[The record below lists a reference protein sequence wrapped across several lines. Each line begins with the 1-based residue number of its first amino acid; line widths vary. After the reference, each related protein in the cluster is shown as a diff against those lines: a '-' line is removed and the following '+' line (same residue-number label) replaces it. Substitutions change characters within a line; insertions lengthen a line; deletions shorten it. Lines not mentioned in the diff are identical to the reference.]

1 MARKSEE
8 IRVGSMVVL
17 SVLLFLAS
25 LVLVGGANLLRK
37 KQVSYTT
44 HFKFAGG
51 LDPGSVV
58 RFAGRKAGTVQ
69 SVDLDPED
77 NTQVLVRLKVADK
90 TPVRK
95 NSTTR
100 ISSLGLLGDNY
111 VEVSPGTK
119 DAPLLPPG
127 SDIPALETVQIADV
141 INNANQLVLNA
152 NQLVG
157 TLGGKIETVVD
168 NANQLALNLKN
179 MTGPQAQ
186 QHFDRILAN
195 VDDMLVETRPPLKRT
210 LANLDVTSA
219 KVGPA
224 IDKADVTLDNA
235 SALTKNL
242 NQVVLENRAEIHDAL
257 LNLRAALVDAQR
269 LIVNLDDTVQNNR
282 ENLDETLENIRATSQ
297 NLKQL
302 TDTLKRRPSSL
313 VFYKEAKDRQP
324 PVGK

>member
-1 MARKSEE
+1 
-8 IRVGSMVVL
+8 MVVL
-17 SVLLFLAS
+17 SVLLFLAT
-25 LVLVGGANLLRK
+25 LALVGGANVLRK

-58 RFAGRKAGTVQ
+58 RFAGRKVGTVQ
-69 SVDLDPED
+69 SVDLDPQD
-77 NTQVLVRLKVADK
+77 NTRVLVRLKVADK
-90 TPVRK
+90 TPVRAD
-95 NSTTR
+95 STAR

-119 DAPLLPPG
+119 DAPLLQPG
-127 SDIPALETVQIADV
+127 SAIPSLEIVQIADV

-157 TLGGKIETVVD
+157 TLGDKIETVVE

-210 LANLDVTSA
+210 LANLDVASA

-224 IDKADVTLDNA
+224 IIKADVTLDNA

-242 NQVVLENRAEIHDAL
+242 NQVVLENRAEIHEVL
-257 LNLRAALVDAQR
+257 LNLRAALVDARR
-269 LIVNLDDTVQNNR
+269 LVVNLDDTVQGNR
-282 ENLDETLENIRATSQ
+282 ENLDETLENIRTTSQ
-297 NLKQL
+297 NLKQF
-302 TDTLKRRPSSL
+302 TDTIKQRPFSL
-313 VFYKEAKDRQP
+313 IRVKTERDRVP

>member
-1 MARKSEE
+1 VAQKSEE
-8 IRVGSMVVL
+8 IKVGSMVVF
-17 SVLLFLAS
+17 SGLLFLVTLA
-25 LVLVGGANLLRK
+25 LIGGANVLRN
-37 KQVSYTT
+37 KQVTYTT

-58 RFAGRKAGTVQ
+58 RFAGRKVGTVQ
-69 SVDLDPED
+69 EVDLDPQD
-77 NTQVLVRLKVADK
+77 STQVLVRLRVAAR
-90 TPVRK
+90 TPVRT
-95 NSTTR
+95 NSTAR

-119 DAPLLPPG
+119 QAPRLPPG
-127 SDIPALETVQIADV
+127 SDISSLEIVQIADV

-157 TLGGKIETVVD
+157 TLGGQIQTVVD
-168 NANQLALNLKN
+168 NVNQLALNLKN

-195 VDDMLVETRPPLKRT
+195 VDEMLVETRPPLKRT
-210 LANLDVTSA
+210 LANLDAATA

-224 IDKADVTLDNA
+224 IDKADVTLDNT

-242 NQVVLENRAEIHDAL
+242 NQVVLENRGDIHEAL
-257 LNLRAALVDAQR
+257 LNLRGALVDARR
-269 LIVNLDDTVQNNR
+269 LIVNLDDMVQSNR
-282 ENLDETLENIRATSQ
+282 ESLDETLENIRATSQ
-297 NLKQL
+297 NLRQF
-302 TDTLKRRPSSL
+302 TNTLKQRPSSL

>member
-1 MARKSEE
+1 LAQKSEE
-8 IRVGSMVVL
+8 IKVGSMVLL
-17 SVLLFLAS
+17 SALLFLAT

-58 RFAGRKAGTVQ
+58 RFAGRKVGTVH
-69 SVDLDPED
+69 SVDLDPQ
-77 NTQVLVRLKVADK
+77 NSTQVLVRLRVAEK
-90 TPVRK
+90 TPIRT
-95 NSTTR
+95 NSKAR

-111 VEVSPGTK
+111 VEVSPGTRE
-119 DAPLLPPG
+119 ASRLPPG
-127 SDIPALETVQIADV
+127 SDIPSAEIVQIPDV

-157 TLGGKIETVVD
+157 TLGGQVQTVVD
-168 NANQLALNLKN
+168 NVNQLALNLKN

-186 QHFDRILAN
+186 QHLDRILAN
-195 VDDMLVETRPPLKRT
+195 VDEMLVETRPPLKRT
-210 LANLDVTSA
+210 LANLDAASA

-224 IDKADVTLDNA
+224 IDKADVTLDKAN
-235 SALTKNL
+235 ALTGNL
-242 NQVVLENRAEIHDAL
+242 NQLVLENRTEIHEAL
-257 LNLRAALVDAQR
+257 LSLRAALADARR
-269 LIVNLDDTVQNNR
+269 LLVNLDDTVQGNR
-282 ENLDETLENIRATSQ
+282 ENLDETLENVRATSQ

-313 VFYKEAKDRQP
+313 VFSKEAKDRQP

>member
-69 SVDLDPED
+69 SVDLDPKD
-77 NTQVLVRLKVADK
+77 STLVRVRLKVAEK
-90 TPVRK
+90 TPIRT
-95 NSTTR
+95 NSTAR

-119 DAPLLPPG
+119 DAPQLPPG
-127 SDIPALETVQIADV
+127 SDIPALEIVQIADV
-141 INNANQLVLNA
+141 INNANQLVVNA

-157 TLGGKIETVVD
+157 TLGGKIQTVVD
-168 NANQLALNLKN
+168 NANQLTVNLKN

-186 QHFDRILAN
+186 QHFARILAN
-195 VDDMLVETRPPLKRT
+195 VDEMLVETRPPLKRT
-210 LANLDVTSA
+210 LANLDVASA

-235 SALTKNL
+235 SALTRNL

-269 LIVNLDDTVQNNR
+269 LMVNLDDTVQNNR

-302 TDTLKRRPSSL
+302 TDTLKRHPSSL

>member
-1 MARKSEE
+1 
-8 IRVGSMVVL
+8 MVVF
-17 SVLLFLAS
+17 SGLLFLVTLA
-25 LVLVGGANLLRK
+25 LIGGANVLRN
-37 KQVSYTT
+37 KQVTYTT

-58 RFAGRKAGTVQ
+58 RFAGRKVGTVQ
-69 SVDLDPED
+69 EVDLDPQD
-77 NTQVLVRLKVADK
+77 STQVLVRLRVAAR
-90 TPVRK
+90 TPVRT
-95 NSTTR
+95 NSTAR

-119 DAPLLPPG
+119 QAPRLPPG
-127 SDIPALETVQIADV
+127 SDISSLEIVQIADV

-157 TLGGKIETVVD
+157 TLGGQIQTVVD
-168 NANQLALNLKN
+168 NVNQLALNLKN

-195 VDDMLVETRPPLKRT
+195 VDEMLVETRPPLKRT
-210 LANLDVTSA
+210 LANLDAATA

-224 IDKADVTLDNA
+224 IDKADVTLDNT

-242 NQVVLENRAEIHDAL
+242 NQVVLENRGDIHEAL
-257 LNLRAALVDAQR
+257 LNLRGALVDARR
-269 LIVNLDDTVQNNR
+269 LIVNLDDMVQSNR
-282 ENLDETLENIRATSQ
+282 ESLDETLENIRATSQ
-297 NLKQL
+297 NLRQF
-302 TDTLKRRPSSL
+302 TNTLKQRPSSL